1 MKIKID
7 KINCLKEDLKI
18 PKGYRLLEMWEVL
31 REAKTD
37 KKINDLLTDEF
48 IWCILNNNKIGAVWF
63 NDNDDR
69 FLVGGYDSFDGNDGH
84 SRGVFVKI
92 GDKEKE
98 DLTIPADCCG
108 NCKHSEYSTRSLSWI
123 CKLHTE
129 IKFDDFC
136 ETDICKDFKK

>member
-31 REAKTD
+31 KEAKTD

-48 IWCILNNNKIGAVWF
+48 IWCILNNNKIGAVGF
-63 NDNDDR
+63 DDNDDW
-69 FLVGGYDSFDGNDGH
+69 FHVDGDVDFFDYNDRC

-92 GDKEKE
+92 GD
-98 DLTIPADCCG
+98 LI
-108 NCKHSEYSTRSLSWI
+108 
-123 CKLHTE
+123 
-129 IKFDDFC
+129 
-136 ETDICKDFKK
+136 